1 MVKHFSKRLVE
12 TFSIRKTCLGVGS
25 VLICSSLLASLQ
37 GGQLVHAEQL
47 ESTGEALTPALALE
61 TDQEL
66 AHPVQGEQEEAVA
79 VDSVV
84 LQDESGSSSPDQEE
98 KLADPTEP
106 NFSQASAGER
116 HWVNHAQ
123 GAQVVADNQE
133 NEFPASRAVDGI
145 INRSAANL
153 DQSRWGTEMGTDDRR
168 LKLDLGSPKRVEEV
182 AIYWE
187 RDNVTGFQLQ
197 ASDDNQTYRTVY
209 RKAGTEHVA
218 LDTRFQLEE
227 AVEARYFKLLIDQYD
242 GGQLN
247 WPSVSLYEIEL
258 LGQAVLNNLAKGK
271 SVQAN
276 GQEVANLSA
285 DKVTDG
291 NGTTRWASDRGHS
304 PKFIQI
310 DLGQRETFSTI
321 TVDWERK
328 NASNY
333 RFQVSDDGQQ
343 WRDVLIRTQKPSD
356 FKEIFSLST
365 SQTGRYLKLVIDQ
378 FDASGET
385 KDGRQ
390 VTWDTVSVYEIEVFK
405 EAVVVRQEESLR
417 DIAARLEIPILT
429 RDLTRWSLPQVPQG
443 VEIEFIGADLEQI
456 LDRDLTIYRP
466 LVDTTVSYNYRLRR
480 GDQVYETPARVVLVE
495 GLYRV
500 EESDN
505 AKLTVAPGLAEW
517 KGHTGYFQA
526 LATSRIVVSE
536 DDREALAYAVQSFKE
551 DYEAITGRSI
561 ALVYGEAP
569 QAGDFYFELNDR
581 DPGLKKE
588 GYLLTI
594 GDHIK
599 VEANQVTGAFWS
611 TQTLLQLLNQNPDQI
626 AKGIA
631 RDYPK
636 YETRGF
642 MLDVGR
648 KPIQL
653 SVLKDMIK
661 ALSWYKFNDF
671 QLHLNDNYIWV
682 EEYQREGNPYGAY
695 SAFRLESDIKEGGN
709 GGLNKADLTAKDV
722 FYSKAEF
729 KELIAFAKNRGIRIV
744 PEFDAPAHALAFTKV
759 RPDLTMTDRTVN
771 RWVDH
776 LEVSN
781 PESLA
786 FIKSVWDEYL
796 TGEDPVFGE
805 TDTIHIGVDE
815 FEGNN
820 EAFRAFTDQLL
831 RFAIDRGKT
840 PRFWGSLTAKPGTTP
855 VRVEGTEMNIWSTGW
870 ARPADMYQLGYSL
883 INTLDG
889 DLYIVPAAGYYADYL
904 NAERLYNQ
912 WEVNKM
918 GNTIIPAG
926 SEQMKGA
933 AFAIWN
939 DMIDRRANGI
949 LEQDIYKR
957 FEAVLPALTAKM
969 WGNRDGGSYR
979 QYLAAVEA
987 IGKPANYNPHHQV
1000 NSLGETLLHYKFDLD
1015 NLEDFSGNNFDGSQE
1030 HAISFA
1036 DGQAGRALR
1045 LAGGSSYFKTPLE
1058 KVGPQNSLS
1067 VWVKLDA
1074 SAQGEQILMESGR
1087 DAIKLVQKETGK
1099 VGLSLEGYDHSFNY
1113 TLPRD
1118 QWVHLTFKG
1127 SIGMSQ
1133 LYVNGELVD
1142 TLSRQATGGKQVS
1155 LTLPTAYIGSKE
1167 HAMTGLIDQLLVWQ
1181 DKGLSSLRPARQNWL
1196 VSSDNENAD
1205 GPISMAFDGDSTTI
1219 WHTQWQPAKKNLP
1232 ATILIDMK
1240 EAQDLDHLNYLP
1252 RQTGNNGHI
1261 TAYQLYGKL
1270 QESDDYQ
1277 LLSQGNLPDTGQE
1290 KQIRFSPRTV
1300 RYLKMLVTDGHGGF
1314 GSAAELTPASTN
1326 YSQAL
1331 KEKILEADAHLL
1343 LAAAYSPSSIED
1355 LEQKVRSAKAL
1366 LEDQASRQLVS
1377 EKIAELTEAIGNLS
1391 LKKAEPQVRLER
1403 REVLEEIAIP
1413 VEKISDDQLALGEE
1427 VIESQGRAGSI
1438 QKIFEDRYEDD
1449 VLVSSRLVD
1458 TVQTAAQ
1465 AKRIRVGTGRV
1476 QLLARKGQLVDQLQA
1491 LLATDRTSWK
1501 PWDEPTFQEKVASLR
1516 TQLEDPEVNLD
1527 QIEKE
1532 LEKLILLLEKGAR
1545 NQLPEGLTLPSLTIE
1560 YRKREIENKLSYP
1573 SLMEEDP
1580 NLPLG
1585 EKKVIQIGLE
1595 GFLNQHYEDVYVQ
1608 GELVASRLVETS
1620 QQDPLPEIVAVGSQV
1635 PVRQKDEQVSPDM
1648 QVTAVSVPQLRDE
1661 QKPVFEQEA
1670 DKQSSRKP
1678 VGSGETASQARLPE
1692 TASKDQS
1699 IFALGLACG
1708 LVGIGL
1714 SCQKRRRHIR

>member
-37 GGQLVHAEQL
+37 GGQLVHADQL
-47 ESTGEALTPALALE
+47 DSVGETISPVLDSE
-61 TDQEL
+61 FDQSPIL
-66 AHPVQGEQEEAVA
+66 PNQGEQDETL
-79 VDSVV
+79 VDHSVV
-84 LQDESGSSSPDQEE
+84 LQDASDLASPDQEE
-98 KLADPTEP
+98 KLVDQPEP
-106 NFSQASAGER
+106 SFSQANTHER

-123 GAQVVADNQE
+123 GSQVVADNQE
-133 NEFPASRAVDGI
+133 NEFPAGRAVDGI
-145 INRSAANL
+145 INRSATNL
-153 DQSRWGTEMGTDDRR
+153 DQSRWGTEMGTDARQ
-168 LKLDLGSPKRVEEV
+168 LKLDLGSPKKVEEV

-197 ASDDNQTYRTVY
+197 ASDDDQTYRTVY

-218 LDTRFQLEE
+218 LDTRFRLEE
-227 AVEARYFKLLIDQYD
+227 VVEARYFKLLIDQYD

-258 LGQAVLNNLAKGK
+258 LGQAVLTNLARGK

-276 GQEVANLSA
+276 GQEAASLSA

-304 PKFIQI
+304 PKFVQI
-310 DLGQRETFSTI
+310 DLGQMESFSTI

-333 RFQVSDDGQQ
+333 RFQLSDDGQQ

-405 EAVVVRQEESLR
+405 EAVVARQEESLR
-417 DIAARLEIPILT
+417 DIAARLEIPVLT
-429 RDLTRWSLPQVPQG
+429 RDLIRWSLPQVPQG

-480 GDQVYETPARVVLVE
+480 GDQVYETPARTVLVE

-505 AKLTVAPGLAEW
+505 AKLTIAPGLAEW
-517 KGHTGYFQA
+517 KGHTGHFQA

-536 DDREALAYAVQSFKE
+536 DDREVLAYAVHSFKE

-594 GDHIK
+594 GDHVK

-682 EEYQREGNPYGAY
+682 EEYQGEGNPYGAY

-759 RPDLTMTDRTVN
+759 RPDLTMTDRSVN
-771 RWVDH
+771 RWADH

-933 AFAIWN
+933 AFALWN

-1000 NSLGETLLHYKFDLD
+1000 TSLGETLLHYKFDLD
-1015 NLEDFSGNNFDGSQE
+1015 NLEDFSGNNFDGSQG
-1030 HAISFA
+1030 HAISFV
-1036 DGQAGRALR
+1036 DGQTGRALR

-1067 VWVKLDA
+1067 VWVKLDS
-1074 SAQGEQILMESGR
+1074 SAQGQQILMESGR

-1240 EAQDLDHLNYLP
+1240 EPQDLDHLNYLP
-1252 RQTGNNGHI
+1252 RQSGNNGHI

-1326 YSQAL
+1326 YLQAL

-1343 LAAAYSPSSIED
+1343 LAAAYSPSSIEE
-1355 LEQKVRSAKAL
+1355 LEQKVRSAKTL
-1366 LEDQASRQLVS
+1366 LAGQASRQSAS
-1377 EKIAELTEAIGNLS
+1377 EKIAELTAAIGNLS

-1427 VIESQGRAGSI
+1427 VVESQGRAGSI
-1438 QKIFEDRYEDD
+1438 QKIYEDRYEEDL
-1449 VLVSSRLVD
+1449 LVSSRLVD
-1458 TVQTAAQ
+1458 TVQIAAQ
-1465 AKRIRVGTGRV
+1465 AKRIRVGTGRA
-1476 QLLARKGQLVDQLQA
+1476 QLLARKGQLADQLQA
-1491 LLATDRTSWK
+1491 LLATDRTGWK

-1516 TQLEDPEVNLD
+1516 TQLEGPEVNLD
-1527 QIEKE
+1527 Q
-1532 LEKLILLLEKGAR
+1532 LESDLANLILLLEKGAR
-1545 NQLPEGLTLPSLTIE
+1545 SQLPAFPSLPALTIE
-1560 YRKREIENKLSYP
+1560 KSSKQRETTVSFERIERNNPQLALGQDKLIQVGQNGVRVDYY
-1573 SLMEEDP
+1573 EE
-1580 NLPLG
+1580 
-1585 EKKVIQIGLE
+1585 IYIG
-1595 GFLNQHYEDVYVQ
+1595 GQW
-1608 GELVASRLVETS
+1608 VASRLLRTEEVA
-1620 QQDPLPEIVAVGSQV
+1620 PIVEIVELGSLV
-1635 PVRQKDEQVSPDM
+1635 TESRADESRPEPQEPNNESQPSASYTPSPTVA
-1648 QVTAVSVPQLRDE
+1648 QGPRR
-1661 QKPVFEQEA
+1661 
-1670 DKQSSRKP
+1670 KQAAQ
-1678 VGSGETASQARLPE
+1678 TLPE
-1692 TASKDQS
+1692 TGSREPAR
-1699 IFALGLACG
+1699 IL
-1708 LVGIGL
+1708 IGL
-1714 SCQKRRRHIR
+1714 SLALASLGLVRKQKRKSHG